1 MAEASLIERIGG
13 DRFETGAHQ
22 PILLDEPARC
32 YFVERGHL
40 DVFAVP
46 YRDGQVVGR
55 RQFVTRVP
63 EQRMAFGARSGAG
76 RDGEERCE
84 FLAVPS
90 MNAVLVECRRDG
102 INAETFDLET
112 VLWIEEWLFA
122 LSELLAQ
129 GRPPPRAARLLE
141 ADPDVPYPAGAA
153 LSSFHGDLVW
163 VSVDRPAR
171 LIGRGDLVV
180 KPREGL
186 VPVTERTWLELD
198 DDADDDAKV
207 SAVHT
212 PTVLATEQL
221 WPAFDHFNARILRFA
236 AAASARAV
244 VALDERRVHA
254 STARLTS
261 VARALESLAAVL
273 RGGGGYGGDTSAGGW
288 TPLQT
293 VVNLVL
299 SSQGFTLDVSR
310 DAEESQ
316 QPSDRLVKLGTASG
330 IRMRSLALK
339 DRWWRQDGPSFV
351 GYTTDEK
358 PLALLSNGRGSYRVV
373 DPARKAAT
381 VVGDSEAAEIAR
393 HGVVL
398 YPPLPDEVRDGKTAL
413 RHALRGHERDLRIVL
428 AMAVFGALVALVTPI
443 LTGKLLGEI
452 IPRVDTPMWIAAL
465 GAMLLGALGSA
476 VFEVV
481 RALSLLRI
489 EGRVDERLQA
499 AVWSRLIALPAPFF
513 RDYSAGDLA
522 DRANGISQI
531 RQLLTGA
538 TVGAVLG
545 GVFSLFSLALL
556 FHYSW
561 SLALVAALILLVLIG
576 ATWIFSG
583 GQMRHHRVSFRIQ
596 GVIDGIVF
604 QIITGLAKIR
614 VANAEGYALDLWAR
628 RFAEQRRATL
638 AARRW
643 AAGQFTV
650 NSMFQPLAALALFA
664 YVYYALIEGETQ
676 PSFDLA
682 DFLSFNAAFG
692 QLLGA
697 MTGLTSAVT
706 TVVAAIPLFER
717 VQPILAAR
725 SETTAAGSDPGDLA
739 GDIEFTSVTFR
750 YLAEGPNAIEDI
762 SFRVRAG
769 EYVAF
774 VGASGSGKST
784 IYRLL
789 LGFESPD
796 SGAVFLDG
804 HDLASLNLPAVRS
817 RMGVV
822 LQDGQLVAG
831 SIFENIA
838 GSSSLPVEDAWGA
851 AAAAG
856 LDEDIQAMPMG
867 MHTMLPEG
875 AVGLSG
881 GQKQRLLIARAL
893 AHRPRILL
901 FDEAT
906 SALDNR
912 TQAIVQDS
920 LGRLSATRVVIA
932 HRLSTIRDVD
942 RIYVLEAGRIV
953 ESGRHDDLMNRGGAF
968 AALASRQVV

>member
-13 DRFETGAHQ
+13 DHFETGAHE

-32 YFVERGHL
+32 YYVEQGYL

-46 YRDGQVVGR
+46 YRGEQVIGR
-55 RQFVTRVP
+55 RLFVARVP
-63 EQRMAFGARSGAG
+63 EEGVAFGARSVAG
-76 RDGEERCE
+76 RNGEERCV
-84 FLAVPS
+84 LQAVPS

-102 INAETFDLET
+102 INAETFDLTT
-112 VLWIEEWLFA
+112 VVWIEEWLFG
-122 LSELLAQ
+122 LSEFLAQ
-129 GRPPPRAARLLE
+129 GRPPPRTAQLLE
-141 ADPDVPYPAGAA
+141 ADLDVPYPEGEA
-153 LSSFHGDLVW
+153 LSAYHGDLVW
-163 VSVDRPAR
+163 ASADRSAR
-171 LIGRGDLVV
+171 LIGQRDMMV
-180 KPREGL
+180 PPEEGIL
-186 VPVTERTWLELD
+186 PVSERIWIELD
-198 DDADDDAKV
+198 ADAKV
-207 SAVHT
+207 SGMHT
-212 PTVLATEQL
+212 PTALVTEQL
-221 WPAFDHFNARILRFA
+221 WPAFDRFNVRILQFA
-236 AAASARAV
+236 AGASTRAV
-244 VALDERRVHA
+244 EASNERRMHA
-254 STARLTS
+254 YTARLTS
-261 VARALESLAAVL
+261 VARALERLAVVL
-273 RGGGGYGGDTSAGGW
+273 NGATGEYAADAAGGW

-293 VVNLVL
+293 VVNLIL
-299 SSQGFTLDVSR
+299 QSQGVIHDVSG
-310 DAEESQ
+310 DGEEESR
-316 QPSDRLVKLGTASG
+316 QPRVRPGTASG
-330 IRMRSLALK
+330 IRLRNIALES
-339 DRWWRQDGPSFV
+339 RWWLRDGPSFV
-351 GYTTDEK
+351 GYTTDER
-358 PLALLSNGRGSYRVV
+358 PLALLSNGRGGYRVV
-373 DPARKAAT
+373 DPERGEAA
-381 VVGDSEAAEIAR
+381 VVGDREAAAIA
-393 HGVVL
+393 HYGVVL
-398 YPPLPDEVRDGKTAL
+398 YPPLPDEVKDGKTAL
-413 RHALRGHERDLRIVL
+413 RYALRGHGRDLRIVL
-428 AMAVFGALVALVTPI
+428 VMAVFGALVALVTPV
-443 LTGKLLGEI
+443 LTGRLLSEI
-452 IPRVDTPMWIAAL
+452 IPRVDTSMWIAAL
-465 GAMLLGALGSA
+465 AAMLLSALGSA

-489 EGRVDERLQA
+489 EGRVDEQLQA

-513 RDYSAGDLA
+513 RDFSAGDLA

-561 SLALVAALILLVLIG
+561 SLALVATLILLVLIG
-576 ATWIFSG
+576 ATWIFSR

-614 VANAEGYALDLWAR
+614 VASAEGYALDLWAR
-628 RFAEQRRATL
+628 RFADQRRATL

-650 NSMFQPLAALALFA
+650 NSIFQPLAAIALFA
-664 YVYYALIEGETQ
+664 YVYYALVEGETQ
-676 PSFDLA
+676 PSFDLG

-692 QLLGA
+692 QLLAA

-717 VQPILAAR
+717 VQPILAAQ
-725 SETTAAGSDPGDLA
+725 SETAAGGSDPGDLT
-739 GDIEFTSVTFR
+739 GDIEFANVTFR
-750 YLAEGPNAIEDI
+750 YLPEGPNAVEDI

-774 VGASGSGKST
+774 VGTSGSGKST

-789 LGFESPD
+789 LGFESLE

-804 HDLASLNLPAVRS
+804 HDLAQLNLPAVRS
-817 RMGVV
+817 HMGVV

-831 SIFENIA
+831 SIFENIV
-838 GSSSLPVEDAWGA
+838 GSSALTVEDAWRA
-851 AAAAG
+851 AAAAA
-856 LDEDIQAMPMG
+856 LDEDIKAMPMG
-867 MHTMLPEG
+867 MHTVLPEG
-875 AVGLSG
+875 AAGLSG

-893 AHRPRILL
+893 VHRPRILL

-912 TQAIVQDS
+912 TQEIVQES

-953 ESGRHDDLMNRGGAF
+953 ESGRYDDLMNRGGAF
-968 AALASRQVV
+968 AALAKRQVV